1 MEFHK
6 DVVESWRWSGDQGLV
21 GFFVGPIAHCSL
33 HRGSFFS
40 AFESE
45 GCVVALKRVL
55 VLDRVVA
62 ASAVP
67 TPQMAVT
74 LYSPERAGP
83 AHAASSGNTHVQ
95 HKPAAVASA
104 PLRPIVTNT
113 KLLICGVI
121 FEVEFLTIVP
131 NFPCIGNSAQPRL
144 AIHGP
149 VARLS
154 LFCL

>member
-6 DVVESWRWSGDQGLV
+6 DVVEVAVVRDQGLV

-144 AIHGP
+144 AVHGP